1 MRPERNLIGE
11 SNIMAAQNPVRVLVW
26 DEAPRHAP
34 KELYPASINGA
45 IAAALNEQGAGQI
58 VAETAN
64 LDEANQGI
72 TAEKL
77 KNYDVLLWWG
87 HARHGEVKD
96 EVAAIVK
103 QAVHEDGLGF
113 IPLHSGHYS
122 KAFKAVLEATGDLKG
137 GWREIEGFEAEEITV
152 CAPRHPIAQGVEEPE
167 FDTGFEGGA
176 AVVGRHGVP
185 HESWVW
191 FAHSREQYHNPWL
204 RDLTVN
210 QRCR

>member
-1 MRPERNLIGE
+1 MIGE

-77 KNYDVLLWWG
+77 KDYDVLLWWG
-87 HARHGEVKD
+87 HARHGEVTD

-122 KAFKAVLEATGDLKG
+122 KPFKAVLEATGDLKG
-137 GWREIEGFEAEEITV
+137 GWREIEGFEPEEVTV
-152 CAPRHPIAQGVEEPE
+152 CAPRHPIAQGVEDFEDVAC
-167 FDTGFEGGA
+167 FDALWIGDGINECGDVSSFEVVLGEVSTERDTTIWGNGGD
-176 AVVGRHGVP
+176 VR
-185 HESWVW
+185 
-191 FAHSREQYHNPWL
+191 R
-204 RDLTVN
+204 
-210 QRCR
+210 